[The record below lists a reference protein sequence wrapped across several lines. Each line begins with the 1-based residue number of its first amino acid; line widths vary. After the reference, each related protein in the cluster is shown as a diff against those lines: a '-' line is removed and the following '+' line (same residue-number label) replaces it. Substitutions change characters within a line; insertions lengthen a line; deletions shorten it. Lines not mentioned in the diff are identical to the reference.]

1 MKIVLI
7 SNRNPHFITNVE
19 YIEKAFRHAGHDVV
33 FLNDREYVIPGR
45 LRERFD
51 SLQDWD
57 LERLNRNLLR
67 LVRRVEPDLCI
78 TIGGYRLLAAT
89 IIELRR
95 TGIRTAL
102 LTTDA
107 PIENFRPIIETAP
120 LYDHVFCS
128 GTEAIEILGSILG
141 FEPLWVP
148 FACDPDYHHFS
159 SVTTEGHRA
168 WGREVVFVGSYY
180 PNRWEI
186 LMKLTEFN
194 LGIWGPGWRRIID
207 EKNGD
212 DIKDAPI
219 GYEDWTRI
227 YSAAKIV
234 VIIHFQNGRTPCYQA
249 SPKVY
254 EALACRSFVIVDQQK
269 DVLSLFQSGRHLVTF
284 SDVDD
289 LRGKLHYYLQ
299 HEQQRVSIAAE
310 GYREIL
316 EKHTYRHRVLRM
328 LDHIGSGSRLS

>member
-19 YIEKAFRHAGHDVV
+19 YMEKAFRHAGHDVV
-33 FLNDREYVIPGR
+33 FFNDREYVIPGR
-45 LRERFD
+45 LRRRFG

-67 LVRRVEPDLCI
+67 LAHRVEPDLCI

-89 IIELRR
+89 IMELRR
-95 TGIRTAL
+95 TGIRTTL

-107 PIENFRPIIETAP
+107 PIDGFRPVIETAP

-128 GTEAIEILGSILG
+128 GSEAIEILGRIHGL
-141 FEPLWVP
+141 EPLWVP
-148 FACDPDYHHFS
+148 FACDPDYHHPAS
-159 SVTTEGHRA
+159 LTPEERKV

-186 LMKLTEFN
+186 LRKLTDFD
-194 LGIWGPGWRRIID
+194 LGIWGPGWRRVIN
-207 EKNGD
+207 EKNGNYIRD
-212 DIKDAPI
+212 VQI
-219 GYEDWTRI
+219 GYEDWIRV
-227 YSAAKIV
+227 YSASKIV
-234 VIIHFQNGRTPCYQA
+234 VIIHFQDGRSPCYQA

-254 EALACRSFVIVDQQK
+254 EALACRSFVMVDQQR
-269 DVLSLFQSGRHLVTF
+269 DVLSLFQSGQHLVTF

-289 LRGKLHYYLQ
+289 LREKLHHYLR
-299 HEQQRVSIAAE
+299 HDQQRASIASE
-310 GYREIL
+310 GCREVL

-328 LDHIGSGSRLS
+328 LDHIGIGSHFS